1 MNEQEFF
8 ELAAGYAL
16 NALEPDDRAAF
27 EHALRQHPE
36 WAERVDADIA
46 AAASLAEAVRE
57 ELPPLT
63 ARSTLLAR
71 IAATPQTGVDPA
83 PDADVFGHHA
93 FAAAVPPR
101 PPLPDTDAVP
111 PRVDPTPSTS
121 VVQAVSRRNWTR
133 GLFALAAS
141 LVLLVT
147 LGWGAASINEFVNRP
162 PAVAALAEIESAPD
176 AQSITAEVTGGGI
189 ATAHWSESLGKAV
202 LVSSNLPGISA
213 DEEFEMW
220 VVDAD
225 GAVSA
230 GTFAAGDEQS
240 TVLLDAAVAEGDV
253 IALTVETAGGSPTG
267 QPTSDPIVAIPT
279 A

>member
-16 NALEPDDRAAF
+16 NALTPRDRAAF
-27 EHALRQHPE
+27 EHALQQHPE
-36 WAERVDADIA
+36 WVERVDADVA
-46 AAASLAEAVRE
+46 AAASLAETVRE
-57 ELPPLT
+57 EVPPLT

-71 IAATPQTGVDPA
+71 IAATPQSATG
-83 PDADVFGHHA
+83 PDAGAFGHHA
-93 FAAAVPPR
+93 FAEIVPPR
-101 PPLPDTDAVP
+101 PPLPDADAAP
-111 PRVDPTPSTS
+111 ARRDPTPSTS
-121 VVQAVSRRNWTR
+121 VVQTVSRRNWTK

-147 LGWGAASINEFVNRP
+147 LGWGAASVNEFVNRP
-162 PAVAALAEIESAPD
+162 PAVVALAEIESAPD

-189 ATAHWSESLGKAV
+189 ATAHWSASLEKAV

-213 DEEFEMW
+213 DEAFEMW

-230 GTFAAGDEQS
+230 GTFAPEDGQT

-253 IALTVETAGGSPTG
+253 IALTVEAAGGSATG